1 MQLRVTD
8 AAPLGASALKSPPI
22 RILPSGCITMVRTRP
37 FALGSKP
44 SSAGL
49 GLPTIVAAVATLESG
64 IIRFRLSAET
74 LIPHRA
80 QPKAIA
86 SADINIKLCFAAFIL
101 ISFHLR
107 GLGRAVAPCGHTN
120 HDAA

>member
-8 AAPLGASALKSPPI
+8 APPLGARALKSPPM

-49 GLPTIVAAVATLESG
+49 GLPTIIAGVATFEFG
-64 IIRFRLSAET
+64 VNGFRLSAEA

-80 QPKAIA
+80 QPRAMA
-86 SADINIKLCFAAFIL
+86 SANINIKLVFAVFI
-101 ISFHLR
+101 
-107 GLGRAVAPCGHTN
+107 
-120 HDAA
+120 

>member
-8 AAPLGASALKSPPI
+8 APPLGASALKSPPM
-22 RILPSGCITMVRTRP
+22 RILPSGCMTMVRTRP

-49 GLPTIVAAVATLESG
+49 GLPAIVAGVATFELG
-64 IIRFRLSAET
+64 VIGFRPSAEA

-80 QPKAIA
+80 QLRAMA
-86 SADINIKLCFAAFIL
+86 NANINSKLVLVVFI
-101 ISFHLR
+101 
-107 GLGRAVAPCGHTN
+107 
-120 HDAA
+120 